1 MTKVPPDRLDEPSW
15 RVLQRMF
22 EPLGIKHFAAELNLG
37 YSTVAQWQEDPE
49 SLSGAG
55 RLSPL
60 DRLDAIR
67 RALQVAGHEDLA
79 VEALRWM
86 ARRAGYRLVREAD
99 LPTAHEGLLREVL
112 RLGAEAGDVQRI
124 VEDALRDGRIDA
136 HERKR
141 ILREL
146 QGAQEQAAR
155 VELIVRIGGK
165 DL

>member
-1 MTKVPPDRLDEPSW
+1 MVTSVRRFEEPSW

-22 EPLGIKHFAAELNLG
+22 EPLGIKQFASELNLG

-55 RLSPL
+55 RLNPL
-60 DRLDAIR
+60 DRLDVIR
-67 RALQVAGHEDLA
+67 RVLQAGGHADLA
-79 VEALRWM
+79 VEALRWL
-86 ARRAGYRLVREAD
+86 AGRAGYRLVREAD
-99 LPTAHEGLLREVL
+99 LPTDHEGLLREVL

-136 HERKR
+136 DERKR
-141 ILREL
+141 ILMEL

-155 VELIVRIGGK
+155 VELIVRVGGRN
-165 DL
+165 L

>member
-1 MTKVPPDRLDEPSW
+1 MSTTPKDRLDEPSW

-22 EPLGIKHFAAELNLG
+22 EPLGIKHFASELNLG

-55 RLSPL
+55 RLNPV
-60 DRLDAIR
+60 DRLDVIR
-67 RALQVAGHEDLA
+67 RALQDAGHADLA
-79 VEALRWM
+79 VEALRWS
-86 ARRAGYRLVREAD
+86 ASRAGYRLVRESG
-99 LPTAHEGLLREVL
+99 LPTEHEGLLREVL

-136 HERKR
+136 DERRR
-141 ILREL
+141 ILKEL

-165 DL
+165 NL